1 MGQGEWQ
8 LLTGDWNISE
18 IQFYSKT
25 PTQRAAFLKGF
36 NATIPNNSTI
46 GNSNQQFNKK
56 MSVNY
61 KDARMSYPPKSIQ
74 MQIFEKAGKL
84 FYGEEE
90 VITKVKGTEKDIFMV
105 PSTSSGSN
113 PHRVKIN
120 VNGLVECDEQ
130 CLRFKCY
137 KICSHTVAVAE
148 FHGVLYQ
155 FIDKFKEKKKRKIS
169 CIVDVRVPPNVGTK
183 KTKATQRRKGGP
195 FKKNVDAQSYI
206 PSPWTDFQ
214 KDSTN
219 EAQVASEDVN
229 TTQRESW
236 RAQKHYLEKSPATV
250 NSAAI
255 GDNDTIPSQ
264 NYQNQSQTANCNLQ
278 RPPYPDPPATLLR
291 AALLNFCPP
300 NVTKCFGCKANI
312 RSPPVTTIP
321 LSQDLCIISKAK
333 RPIGRDETG
342 VVIYTNDLRN
352 VYFDF
357 SEQCVRYLYQGF
369 EFSFLHKY
377 SFHIPLMLSS
387 QVDLLSRLGVHM
399 EFP

>member
-1 MGQGEWQ
+1 MLESH
-8 LLTGDWNISE
+8 LTLVQKKLKLHSE
-18 IQFYSKT
+18 EKVVLS
-25 PTQRAAFLKGF
+25 
-36 NATIPNNSTI
+36 
-46 GNSNQQFNKK
+46 KK
-56 MSVNY
+56 ML
-61 KDARMSYPPKSIQ
+61 MPTPI
-74 MQIFEKAGKL
+74 IF
-84 FYGEEE
+84 
-90 VITKVKGTEKDIFMV
+90 
-105 PSTSSGSN
+105 
-113 PHRVKIN
+113 
-120 VNGLVECDEQ
+120 
-130 CLRFKCY
+130 
-137 KICSHTVAVAE
+137 
-148 FHGVLYQ
+148 
-155 FIDKFKEKKKRKIS
+155 
-169 CIVDVRVPPNVGTK
+169 
-183 KTKATQRRKGGP
+183 
-195 FKKNVDAQSYI
+195 
-206 PSPWTDFQ
+206 SPRTHFQ

-264 NYQNQSQTANCNLQ
+264 NYQNQSQTANCKLQ

-321 LSQDLCIISKAK
+321 FSQDLCIISKAK

-342 VVIYTNDLRN
+342 VVIYSNDLQN
-352 VYFDF
+352 VYFHF

-377 SFHIPLMLSS
+377 SFHIPLMHSS
-387 QVDLLSRLGVHM
+387 QVDLLNRLGVHM